1 MRGIKL
7 VVLKVEGS
15 KGQASVFKES
25 RQIRSRND
33 DTVID
38 RGEATR
44 QWQCEQELVWMW
56 LPHSYPL
63 QLRRLHCGAESD
75 VIDGCHV
82 RWHDILD
89 ENYMTSHTI

>member
-38 RGEATR
+38 RDEATR
-44 QWQCEQELVWMW
+44 QWQWQREQELVWRW
-56 LPHSYPL
+56 LPHSHSL
-63 QLRRLHCGAESD
+63 ELSDDLTHCGAEGD

-82 RWHDILD
+82 
-89 ENYMTSHTI
+89 